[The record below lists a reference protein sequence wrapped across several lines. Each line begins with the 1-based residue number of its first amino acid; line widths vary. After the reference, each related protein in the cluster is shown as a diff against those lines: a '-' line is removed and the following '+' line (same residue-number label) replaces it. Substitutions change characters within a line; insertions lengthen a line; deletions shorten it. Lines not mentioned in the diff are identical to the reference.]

1 MIRKAIPSFITSLG
15 LLAGCISIVYSAT
28 GHLHI
33 AGIMILVAALCDFL
47 DGFSA
52 RIGNSISAF
61 GIQLDS
67 LADMVSFGVAPAMI
81 VKQLMQFSLVAS
93 APEAS
98 FDIQSPEFIEM
109 VMMYASFLIAVFS
122 ALRLAKFNIDKEQ
135 VDNFRGLPTPANALL
150 ITGMGFASERTQ
162 VLILDRLIFNQ
173 WFLLLFIL
181 LSCWLLVSPVKMFSL
196 KFKTYGFKGN
206 SIRYI
211 FLAASVVLL
220 LFFGLPALAL
230 VIVLYILCSLLNNW
244 IFKIS

>member
-15 LLAGCISIVYSAT
+15 LLAGCISIVYSAS

-33 AGIMILVAALCDFL
+33 AGIMILIAALCDFL

-98 FDIQSPEFIEM
+98 FDIQAPEFIEM
-109 VMMYASFLIAVFS
+109 VMMYASFLIAIFS

-135 VDNFRGLPTPANALL
+135 VDNFKGLPTPANALL
-150 ITGMGFASERTQ
+150 IAGIGFASEKTQ
-162 VLILDRLIFNQ
+162 TLMLDRLIFNQ
-173 WFLLLFIL
+173 WFLLIFII
-181 LSCWLLVSPVKMFSL
+181 LSCWLLVSRVKMFSL
-196 KFKTYGFKGN
+196 KFKTYGFRSN

-220 LFFGLPALAL
+220 LFFGLPALAMI
-230 VIVLYILCSLLNNW
+230 VVLYIILSLLGNW
-244 IFKIS
+244 FFNIA